1 LPILTKLFRTMLG
14 RLDAQA
20 RLRKDEFVANAPMTK
35 SVRIGGALIPLIS
48 FFIVVFQVYSAAN
61 ERTILS
67 SAGVQPLDSWN
78 WTVSSYEEV
87 VGDFEAC
94 MQSRCY
100 VSRPP
105 EKQEDRLQIPAND
118 PVIHKRWVLPSDA
131 LVVYRTQIDTN
142 RILRSNLEILYVAGI
157 RAERMAYF
165 VDGKQVMTS
174 PGGLPYFL
182 PLPRKSDSA
191 FVEVEIVAWYKSSLG
206 TNGFIKD
213 RQLIGGTVRSVLI
226 AHNKLMARSFPR
238 QAVVIFLLSIGA
250 LTFAFFVFLD
260 HKRELFALGLTISLL
275 GAALSAWIGILGF
288 LGTNTFFVMF
298 TMHMTALAWYGTELL
313 RISVGLPKRILS
325 AGALVLATYF
335 ASVYALGDAGRP
347 LRYSLLIFL
356 DAVPL
361 LVSPLLLGTGAV
373 LYNRSKERSVQLLL
387 SAFGMIAYSVYLMA
401 NDLKLE
407 ELNWLREMVQSL
419 NEIPLL
425 FIVTTW
431 IISALSSLGSLE
443 KRVQLAVADR
453 EQRLKLEHEIVLAE
467 EVQKSFISS
476 GMQSD
481 DVFDVCTIY
490 QAVKKV
496 GGDWVT
502 WQSLGDRFKLGIIG
516 DVVGKGVQAGLIVS
530 ACDSILRRFLHSRS
544 DWGEQITA
552 EQVIRDLVGDLHAAV
567 VGAHE
572 KRAMTIMIV
581 VLDKQGNVTFTSLG
595 HPPLVKLKKEAS
607 EILTT
612 RNSWLS
618 RDFVVG
624 NLKVGTTILAEGETL
639 VGYTDGVC
647 DGSRQ
652 LRQFRAKIAPWYG
665 HSLKQIEDEMMAIVP
680 DYDDQTLLII
690 RNRTKNDAVEVVPT
704 AS

>member
-1 LPILTKLFRTMLG
+1 LSIFSKILRSLLS

-48 FFIVVFQVYSAAN
+48 FFIVVFQVYSSAN

-67 SAGVQPLDSWN
+67 SAGVQQLDSWN
-78 WTVSSYEEV
+78 WTVSSYESDL
-87 VGDFEAC
+87 GDFEKC
-94 MQSRCY
+94 LQNRCY
-100 VSRPP
+100 LSLPP
-105 EKQEDRLQIPAND
+105 AKQEDRLQIPSGD
-118 PVIHKRWVLPSDA
+118 PVIHKRWPLQKDTI
-131 LVVYRTQIDTN
+131 VVYRTQIDSTRLLKAN
-142 RILRSNLEILYVAGI
+142 MEILYIAGI

-165 VDGKQVMTS
+165 VDGQQVMTS

-182 PLPRKSDSA
+182 PLPRRADGP
-191 FVEVEIVAWYKSSLG
+191 FVEIEIVTWYKPALG

-213 RQLIGGTVRSVLI
+213 RQLIAGTTRSVLI

-325 AGALVLATYF
+325 AGGLVLLAYF
-335 ASVYALGDAGRP
+335 ASVYGMGDSGRP
-347 LRYSLLIFL
+347 LRYGLLIFL
-356 DAVPL
+356 DTVPL

-431 IISALSSLGSLE
+431 IVSALSSLGSLE

-476 GMQSD
+476 GMQND

-530 ACDSILRRFLHSRS
+530 ACDSILRRFMKSRS
-544 DWGEQITA
+544 TWGSEITA
-552 EQVIRDLVGDLHAAV
+552 EQVIRELVDDLHAAV

-581 VLDKQGNVTFTSLG
+581 VLDREGGVTFTSMG
-595 HPPLVKLKKEAS
+595 HPPLVKLKKDAS

-618 RDFVVG
+618 RDFVVA
-624 NLKVGTTILAEGETL
+624 NLKVGTTNLGEGETL

-652 LRQFRAKIAPWYG
+652 LRQFRNKIAPWYG
-665 HSLKQIEDEMMAIVP
+665 YSLKQIETEMMAIIP
-680 DYDDQTLLII
+680 DYDDQTLLLI
-690 RNRTKNDAVEVVPT
+690 RTRMKNDAAEVVPT